1 MIACFGHRMLRSA
14 SSLFVLS
21 LLALQVAI
29 VKAIDNGIYLIEDI
43 YGGRLGLG
51 AIPDIY
57 PRPDV
62 PVRVFERD
70 SHFVEHWKVK
80 NADDGAL
87 TISVANGGAHDGY
100 KIIAEGDYVFA
111 STEKHADTWSVTS
124 VGGDQVQIKVP
135 YKDEVFTT
143 GHYEFV
149 TLQPA
154 QGLPSQKWNFIRIDR
169 ELYHRNRFCVQES
182 W

>member
-1 MIACFGHRMLRSA
+1 MLRSA

-29 VKAIDNGIYLIEDI
+29 VKAIDNGIYLIEDN

-51 AIPDIY
+51 AIPDIF

-80 NADDGAL
+80 KADDGAL
-87 TISVANGGAHDGY
+87 TISVASGAHDGY
-100 KIIAEGDYVFA
+100 KIIANGDYVFA
-111 STEKHADTWSVTS
+111 STEKNADTWSVTS
-124 VGGDQVQIKVP
+124 VGGHQVEIKVP

-149 TLQPA
+149 TLQHA
-154 QGLPSQKWNFIRIDR
+154 QGLPSQKWSFIRTDR